1 MAQRAHRMFLGCA
14 AHMAHASWQ
23 KVWVSEQIWLI
34 LQNNSKTEWNSPIY
48 IIAALWW
55 KPSAAC
61 WSSTTGW
68 TPPTSWNASW
78 APAATSTCMCL
89 QVIFTG
95 TISTSTSSGGGRRTL
110 AQPLPTCYRATSS
123 TTIVPPRR
131 LPTLGWRRAT
141 NGTTTTL
148 A

>member
-1 MAQRAHRMFLGCA
+1 MELTYLYHSGFVVETDRCVLVFDYWMDPANVMERLVNPCGDKHVYVFVSHFHRDHL
-14 AHMAHASWQ
+14 
-23 KVWVSEQIWLI
+23 
-34 LQNNSKTEWNSPIY
+34 
-48 IIAALWW
+48 
-55 KPSAAC
+55 
-61 WSSTTGW
+61 
-68 TPPTSWNASW
+68 
-78 APAATSTCMCL
+78 
-89 QVIFTG
+89 
-95 TISTSTSSGGGRRTL
+95 TSTSSGGGRRTL